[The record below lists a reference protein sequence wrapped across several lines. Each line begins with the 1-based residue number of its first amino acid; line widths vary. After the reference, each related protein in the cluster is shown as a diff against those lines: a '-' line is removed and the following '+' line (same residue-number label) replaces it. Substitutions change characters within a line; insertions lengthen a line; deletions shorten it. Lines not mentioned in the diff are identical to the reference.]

1 VVRGIGAS
9 KIRRRAQK
17 REITDETKQH
27 REAWMETQDEE
38 LIESLTPR
46 DADLKSAYEKHLSLK
61 ARVDE
66 LESLEHLSDL
76 QEMECAELKKKK
88 LAEKD
93 RVMRILSDHRRE
105 REVGQS
111 QSA

>member
-1 VVRGIGAS
+1 
-9 KIRRRAQK
+9 
-17 REITDETKQH
+17 
-27 REAWMETQDEE
+27 
-38 LIESLTPR
+38 
-46 DADLKSAYEKHLSLK
+46 
-61 ARVDE
+61 
-66 LESLEHLSDL
+66 
-76 QEMECAELKKKK
+76 MECAELKKKK

>member
-1 VVRGIGAS
+1 
-9 KIRRRAQK
+9 
-17 REITDETKQH
+17 
-27 REAWMETQDEE
+27 METQDEE
-38 LIESLTPR
+38 LIENLTPG
-46 DADLKSAYEKHLSLK
+46 DADLKSAYEKHSSLK
-61 ARVDE
+61 ARVDK

-76 QEMECAELKKKK
+76 QEVECAQLKKKK

-105 REVGQS
+105 VGQS